1 MNGAEAVETS
11 NELNKEILNEIVTE
25 PNVNQIVSEEIVNEN
40 VNDVN
45 ESFLNSI
52 DDKNMFYVS
61 PPPPAAAKYT

>member
-61 PPPPAAAKYT
+61 PPPPSSAKYT